1 MIKTALILTT
11 AAASLGAT
19 TVNPPVSN
27 SVIPAKPAHFEI
39 SAGPLELIR
48 ENGETRWAFD
58 PSSDAAFRVTLDSGK
73 TLNIHF

>member
-11 AAASLGAT
+11 AITSLGAT
-19 TVNPPVSN
+19 TVNSPT
-27 SVIPAKPAHFEI
+27 PAKPAHFEI

-48 ENGETRWAFD
+48 ENGKTRWAFD
-58 PSSDAAFRVTLDSGK
+58 PSSDAVFRVTLDSGK